1 MLEETQV
8 SIVTRIGL
16 DLAKDVFQVHA
27 VNAQDEKVTNKQ
39 LKRKDLLQWFAKLER
54 SDDCL
59 VAMEACGSSHHW
71 RRELE
76 KLGYRTMAIP
86 PAYVK
91 PYVRTN
97 KNDANDA
104 RAICEAASRPGMPT
118 VRLKTVAE
126 QDAMMLI
133 KQRDGLVRERTRQ
146 VNRIRGQLS
155 EYGIFIGQG
164 INTLRRKL
172 PEILEDA
179 DNGLETLGRSLV
191 QLSYDYI
198 VGIDAQIELYE
209 NKIKELARSSAQ
221 AQRLQTAPGIG
232 PITAM
237 TLIAQLGDMKQFA
250 HARSASEYLGVVPR
264 QFSSGGKTV
273 LGGISKRG
281 NSQLR
286 SLLIHGARS
295 VIRVAR
301 NKDDKLSRWAVS
313 LAERRGNNV
322 AAVAVANK
330 LLRIVWA
337 MQTKEQEYRVMAA

>member
-1 MLEETQV
+1 M
-8 SIVTRIGL
+8 
-16 DLAKDVFQVHA
+16 
-27 VNAQDEKVTNKQ
+27 
-39 LKRKDLLQWFAKLER
+39 
-54 SDDCL
+54 
-59 VAMEACGSSHHW
+59 
-71 RRELE
+71 
-76 KLGYRTMAIP
+76 
-86 PAYVK
+86 
-91 PYVRTN
+91 
-97 KNDANDA
+97 
-104 RAICEAASRPGMPT
+104 
-118 VRLKTVAE
+118 
-126 QDAMMLI
+126 
-133 KQRDGLVRERTRQ
+133 
-146 VNRIRGQLS
+146 
-155 EYGIFIGQG
+155 
-164 INTLRRKL
+164 
-172 PEILEDA
+172 
-179 DNGLETLGRSLV
+179 
-191 QLSYDYI
+191 
-198 VGIDAQIELYE
+198 GIDAQIELYE
-209 NKIKELARSSAQ
+209 NKIKELARSSAH